1 MISIVSISISDFV
14 SKRFIWVPSV
24 ASLPRFNSTLFN
36 VYLAISNILPRM
48 ENEAA
53 QYVYSNAAKIVK
65 SLTRTRIKRLGTK
78 CIAPD
83 SVNYVV

>member
-1 MISIVSISISDFV
+1 
-14 SKRFIWVPSV
+14 
-24 ASLPRFNSTLFN
+24 
-36 VYLAISNILPRM
+36 M